1 MPYLTISLSF
11 ISRVGGGM
19 ECCDQCFIL
28 PSLSALLVALIVVWD
43 VCCAQCFIL
52 PSISASLVALVV
64 AWNVCCDQCFILP
77 SLSTSLVA
85 LVVAWNVCC
94 DQWFLLLAGEEVGE
108 QKDDSGLFLP
118 EISEIKRREKKD

>member
-11 ISRVGGGM
+11 ISSVGGGM
-19 ECCDQCFIL
+19 E
-28 PSLSALLVALIVVWD
+28 
-43 VCCAQCFIL
+43 
-52 PSISASLVALVV
+52 
-64 AWNVCCDQCFILP
+64 CCDQCFILP

-118 EISEIKRREKKD
+118 EISEIKRRGKKRLKKKRKANCAE